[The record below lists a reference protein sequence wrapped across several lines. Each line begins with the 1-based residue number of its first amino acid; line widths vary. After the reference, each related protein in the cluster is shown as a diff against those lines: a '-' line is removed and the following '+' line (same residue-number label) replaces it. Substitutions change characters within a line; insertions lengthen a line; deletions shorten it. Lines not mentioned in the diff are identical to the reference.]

1 MLTQPLS
8 QFCFVFYL
16 GERSF
21 IMNRNGG
28 STPEE
33 AACLSPRKVS
43 WSVTWLF
50 SSVGHTIE
58 MLGKAAHT
66 TPD

>member
-1 MLTQPLS
+1 
-8 QFCFVFYL
+8 
-16 GERSF
+16 
-21 IMNRNGG
+21 MNRNGG